1 MKGFDDM
8 GLAEFE
14 RKREEKID
22 GVIYDMSPRPHYLHG
37 VINSNIHRIVSVGL
51 KGSMYLVFME
61 NLDFHY
67 HPNQNDDYV
76 CPDIMIACDRKHL
89 KGSFYNGIP
98 KFIVETLSPSTA
110 KKDRT
115 VKKDIYEQA
124 GVEEYWIVSP
134 HGKSVEIYYLKDE
147 KYILEEN
154 YILQDDKEDED
165 YNAEQ
170 EICLRAFPHIKM
182 MLGEIFEGVY

>member
-1 MKGFDDM
+1 M

-22 GVIYDMSPRPHYLHG
+22 GVIYDMSPRPHFLHG
-37 VINSNIHRIVSVGL
+37 VINGNIYRMISAGL
-51 KGSMYLVFME
+51 QGSMCLVFME

-67 HPNQNDDYV
+67 HPDKNDDYV
-76 CPDIMIACDRKHL
+76 CPDIMIVCDRRHL

-115 VKKDIYEQA
+115 VKY
-124 GVEEYWIVSP
+124 V
-134 HGKSVEIYYLKDE
+134 
-147 KYILEEN
+147 LEEN
-154 YILQDDKEDED
+154 YILQDDTEEED

-182 MLGEIFEGVY
+182 MLREIFEGV